1 MTNEEYEVFLNKTL
15 NLIENAVN
23 FLRSNKHIVAYN
35 KMLGVHQKLLL
46 LEDERKIGL
55 ALEELSCRSIS
66 HYMLDGR
73 YEEAMAVIE
82 KMRIDLYQIYG
93 RIKKENEKNRNEI
106 V

>member
-23 FLRSNKHIVAYN
+23 FLGNNKHIVAYN
-35 KMLGVHQKLLL
+35 KMLGVHQKLIS
-46 LEDERKIGL
+46 LEGERKVEL
-55 ALEELSCRSIS
+55 SLEELSSRSVS
-66 HYMLDGR
+66 HHMMDGR
-73 YEEAMAVIE
+73 YEDAMVIIE
-82 KMRIDLYQIYG
+82 KMRIDLYRIYG